1 MIFKV
6 YTLYSGSS
14 GNAVLV
20 RVGDVRLLFDAGR
33 SFRCLSQAIEA
44 VGESVQAL
52 DAVFISHEH
61 SDHTAALKL
70 LSRRHPI
77 PIYLAQ
83 AVAEAPC
90 FCGTHADS
98 QAMRE
103 HLHPIAPDTPI
114 CFYDA
119 AGNPLC
125 RVIPFSLPHDSAAC
139 FGYRIETPVATV
151 AVATDIGYP
160 TKELMAHL
168 QGCDYVILEANY
180 DTQLLNDGPYPLA
193 LKQRITSTGG
203 HLSNDESAQCCVCLA
218 KQGVRRIL
226 LAHLS
231 DQNNTPVLA
240 YKTVWSQLQQQG
252 LQDGCLLSVAQRY
265 EPTCL
270 YDSTLPDSAEKEDT
284 ALAQR

>member
-14 GNAVLV
+14 GNAVFV
-20 RVGDVRLLFDAGR
+20 RIGDVRLLLDAGR
-33 SFRCLSQAIEA
+33 SFRCLSGALESI
-44 VGESVQAL
+44 GESVASL
-52 DAVFISHEH
+52 CAVFVSHEH

-70 LSRRHPI
+70 LSRRHPV

-83 AVAEAPC
+83 EVANAPC

-98 QAMRE
+98 QAMRDL
-103 HLHPIAPDTPI
+103 LHPIAPDTPI

-119 AGNPLC
+119 ANHPLC
-125 RVIPFSLPHDSAAC
+125 RVTAFSLPHDSAAC

-160 TKELMAHL
+160 TKGLMTHL
-168 QGCDYVILEANY
+168 QGCDCVILEANY
-180 DTQLLNDGPYPLA
+180 DTQRLNDGPYPLA
-193 LKQRITSTGG
+193 LKQRITSSGG
-203 HLSNDESAQCCVCLA
+203 HLSNDESAQCCVALA
-218 KQGVRRIL
+218 KQGVKRIL

-231 DQNNTPVLA
+231 DQNNTPLLA
-240 YKTVWSQLQQQG
+240 YKTVWCALQQQG

-270 YDSTLPDSAEKEDT
+270 YDSTLSDSEAKEDT
-284 ALAQR
+284 ALAQH